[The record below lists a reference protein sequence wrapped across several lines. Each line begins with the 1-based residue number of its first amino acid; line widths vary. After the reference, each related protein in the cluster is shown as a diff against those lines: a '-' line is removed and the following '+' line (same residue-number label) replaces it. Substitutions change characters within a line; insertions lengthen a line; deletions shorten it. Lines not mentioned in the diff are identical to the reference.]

1 MTEAHPTET
10 QPTGARPLTGRSAL
24 VTGAARGIGR
34 AIALELARAGADV
47 AITYRGSVEAAQAT
61 AEAVRA
67 LGVRCHLEQLDVRS
81 AEDVERVVKAV
92 AEALGG
98 TDILVNNAGITDDG
112 LVLRMSQRAWD
123 DVLETNLR
131 GAFLVS
137 KAVLRGMV
145 RARHGRIV
153 NITSVVGLTGN
164 AGQANYAAAKA
175 GLLGLTKSLAL
186 EVASRGITVNAVAPG
201 FVLTDMTSGLSDEQK
216 ELILQRIPLGR
227 YADAAEVAPI
237 VAFLASDAAAYITGQ
252 TFNVDGGL
260 VMA

>member
-1 MTEAHPTET
+1 MTEAHPATGSLA
-10 QPTGARPLTGRSAL
+10 QPLSGRSAI

-34 AIALELARAGADV
+34 AIALELARAGADLV
-47 AITYRGSVEAAQAT
+47 ITYRASAEAARAT
-61 AEAVRA
+61 AEEVRA
-67 LGVRCHLEQLDVRS
+67 LGVRCHLEQLDVRD
-81 AEDVERVVKAV
+81 ADAVERVAKAA

-112 LVLRMSQRAWD
+112 LVLRMSQQAWD
-123 DVLETNLR
+123 GVLETNLR
-131 GAFLVS
+131 GAFLMS

-201 FVLTDMTSGLSDEQK
+201 FVLTEMTAGLNDAQK
-216 ELILQRIPLGR
+216 EQILQRIPLGR
-227 YADAAEVAPI
+227 YADASEVAPI